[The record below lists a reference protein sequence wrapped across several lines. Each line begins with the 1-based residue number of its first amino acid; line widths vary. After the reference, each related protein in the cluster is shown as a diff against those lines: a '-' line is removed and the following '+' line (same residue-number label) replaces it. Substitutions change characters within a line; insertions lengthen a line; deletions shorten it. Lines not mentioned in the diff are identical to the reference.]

1 MKTFNIEITETL
13 SRVITID
20 ALDIEEALELVID
33 QYNAGDIVLDHQ
45 DFMNYEV
52 EAI

>member
-1 MKTFNIEITETL
+1 METFNIEITETL
-13 SRVITID
+13 SRVITIEAVD
-20 ALDIEEALELVID
+20 MDEALDFVISA
-33 QYNAGDIVLDHQ
+33 YNAGDIVLDYE

>member
-20 ALDIEEALELVID
+20 AEDIDEALALVID
-33 QYNAGDIVLDHQ
+33 QYNAGEIVLDAS
-45 DFMNYEV
+45 DYVNYEI
-52 EAI
+52 EEL